1 MRSKSERTGF
11 SFFLALYTISM
22 SLVAPQ
28 VARAELTVSYIRVT
42 PEVAFDTNRVYAGAI
57 KAARRAEL
65 GFKRGGEVAA
75 VNVDLGDTVEAGQ
88 LLATLDT
95 RALESDHRRSRSE
108 QLFAEAN
115 RRAARADTELAA
127 NTERRVRAL
136 RAKGNVSQ
144 QSFDEAY
151 LQFQAS
157 KAQLAVASAS
167 VGKAKAAVEAM
178 EVALAEAAIRA
189 PFAGVIQGRHVDEG
203 SQIGPNVPALSLVET
218 TKREAHI
225 GVPEGAVPSL
235 EIGGF
240 YAIKWQNTEAEGR
253 LRSILPEVN
262 PNTRTT
268 TAVFIIQDNNIPL
281 GAVVELS
288 LRERVPG
295 KGFWVPIGA
304 LTAMDRGLWG
314 LFTIDAENTVQRRL
328 VEVVHN
334 EGERA
339 FVRGLLSSND
349 RVVAA
354 GVQRIVAGQRVI
366 PVRAEIDVYAN

>member
-1 MRSKSERTGF
+1 M
-11 SFFLALYTISM
+11 
-22 SLVAPQ
+22 
-28 VARAELTVSYIRVT
+28 
-42 PEVAFDTNRVYAGAI
+42 
-57 KAARRAEL
+57 
-65 GFKRGGEVAA
+65 
-75 VNVDLGDTVEAGQ
+75 
-88 LLATLDT
+88 
-95 RALESDHRRSRSE
+95 
-108 QLFAEAN
+108 
-115 RRAARADTELAA
+115 
-127 NTERRVRAL
+127 RAL

-268 TAVFIIQDNNIPL
+268 TAVFILQDNNIPL

>member
-1 MRSKSERTGF
+1 MRGKSERTGF

-22 SLVAPQ
+22 SLVSPQ

-88 LLATLDT
+88 LLASLDT
-95 RALESDHRRSRSE
+95 RALESDLRRSRSE
-108 QLFAEAN
+108 QVFAQAN
-115 RRAARADTELAA
+115 RRAARADTELAG

-136 RAKGNVSQ
+136 RTQGNVSQ
-144 QSFDEAY
+144 QSFDEAH

-157 KAQLAVASAS
+157 KARLAVADAS
-167 VGKAKAAVEAM
+167 VGRAKAAVEAI
-178 EVALAEAAIRA
+178 EVALAEAVIRA
-189 PFAGVIQGRHVDEG
+189 PFGGVIQARNVDEG
-203 SQIGPNVPALSLVET
+203 SQIGPSVPALSLVET
-218 TKREAHI
+218 SKREAHI
-225 GVPEGAVPSL
+225 GIPEGAVASL
-235 EIGGF
+235 EIGRF
-240 YAIKWQNTEAEGR
+240 YTIKWQNTDAKAR

-268 TAVFIIQDNNIPL
+268 TAVFILQEQNIPL

-288 LRERVPG
+288 LRERIPG
-295 KGFWVPIGA
+295 KGYWVPIGA

-314 LFTIDAENTVQRRL
+314 LFIIDAENTIQRRL

-354 GVQRIVAGQRVI
+354 GVQRVVAGQRVI
-366 PVRAEIDVYAN
+366 PVRTQRTAYAN